1 MLRSLSL
8 SAAFALILS
17 WGTTGLSQDNA
28 LDKLLEE
35 IDAKAKAKDSDAP
48 VDKPEKPGS
57 VAPKDKALDDFLEKL
72 GQTPD
77 LPKTKDD
84 PKQRGG
90 TPPPSDDDKDM
101 GENEEENDPQDQAE
115 DQEKPKPK
123 PLDEN
128 DQSLDRHLE
137 ELQGKI
143 RKPDEDDESGA
154 SGPLGET
161 LRKMREAEQRLA
173 KLDTGDE
180 TQQRQKEIVEGLDQA
195 LERIRQMQQGQPEG
209 QMIRTVEMEGQQPGQ
224 QQQQGNTPGAQ
235 AGEAPEMMPQTPDSQ
250 QGIAGAKDTWGHLQ
264 GSLRDVMGN
273 VSRMMPLR
281 GKEDLIN
288 RYFESVAKRNVSR

>member
-1 MLRSLSL
+1 MIRYRTL
-8 SAAFALILS
+8 ATALAVGLC
-17 WGTTGLSQDNA
+17 WATAGLSQDNA

-35 IDAKAKAKDSDAP
+35 IDAKAKTQDTDAP
-48 VDKPEKPGS
+48 ADQPAKPGT
-57 VAPKDKALDDFLEKL
+57 VAPKDKALDDLLEKL

-77 LPKTKDD
+77 RPQTQDD
-84 PKQRGG
+84 PRQRGAS
-90 TPPPSDDDKDM
+90 PPPSDDMDKDQ
-101 GENEEENDPQDQAE
+101 GDDEDQAPA
-115 DQEKPKPK
+115 DDDSKPKPR
-123 PLDEN
+123 PLGDD

-143 RKPDEDDESGA
+143 RKPEDDDESGA
-154 SGPLGET
+154 SGQLGET

-180 TQQRQKEIVEGLDQA
+180 TQQRQKEIVEGLEQI
-195 LERIRQMQQGQPEG
+195 LERIRKMQQGQEPG
-209 QMIRTVEMEGQQPGQ
+209 QIVRSVEMDGQQPGQ
-224 QQQQGNTPGAQ
+224 QGQQQGNTPGAQ
-235 AGEAPEMMPQTPDSQ
+235 PGEAPEMTAQNPDTRP
-250 QGIAGAKDTWGHLQ
+250 GIADAKDTWGHLQ